1 MDDLLN
7 LADYAICSAKF
18 PKAGQLFFHDIL
30 FCCLS
35 KQFSADKTT
44 TKETI
49 SWVFIYVILSSIALP
64 LPSTLLVNLTILVHI
79 LNSRYMLCDY
89 YDFTITLVF
98 ISFCILLW
106 VPGMDRSRIFS
117 KCSCFNAFEITKD
130 QICNCNLG

>member
-1 MDDLLN
+1 MPFAQQN
-7 LADYAICSAKF
+7 FQRQVNCSSIIYCLVVF
-18 PKAGQLFFHDIL
+18 PNNFQLI
-30 FCCLS
+30 
-35 KQFSADKTT
+35 KQPPKKPFL
-44 TKETI
+44 
-49 SWVFIYVILSSIALP
+49 WVFIYVILSSIALP

-106 VPGMDRSRIFS
+106 VTGMDRSRIFS

-130 QICNCNLG
+130 QICNCNLR